1 MRSGEGC
8 CGQHGQTGLQGR
20 AGPKADECFYSPT
33 RPAQAGPVR
42 ARTLKGCRGARLLI
56 VISGLQA
63 LDDLLWRVR
72 PVVFVRVES
81 PVEFRGS
88 IDEVGG

>member
-1 MRSGEGC
+1 MGR
-8 CGQHGQTGLQGR
+8 QGS
-20 AGPKADECFYSPT
+20 KDELGRRPT
-33 RPAQAGPVR
+33 SAPTALPVR
-42 ARTLKGCRGARLLI
+42 RKRGRVGRERGRGYRGARLLI
-56 VISGLQA
+56 VISGRQA

-88 IDEVGG
+88 LNEVGG